1 MHYFLFTIYFQ
12 LCWALYCICRASEA
26 CLAYLQIRWPAC
38 IQSPLLEHSTLTS
51 RFWNVPNYSLF
62 TIFGQFE
69 QMRFLNTEPLQFD
82 QEFTRT
88 KLIPIWKSVLNAES
102 HKIFSFNEIF
112 GSWVIFCTKYF
123 KDDFFW
129 SLPTLSFLSLL
140 RETWKKLSS
149 QSQGSPPPTH
159 THSHPVHM
167 IMCLSVYSIKHLDK
181 YLGVGGEQKRLVDH
195 SHISKFSTF

>member
-38 IQSPLLEHSTLTS
+38 IHSSLLEHSALAS
-51 RFWNVPNYSLF
+51 CFWNVPDYSLF

-102 HKIFSFNEIF
+102 QKIFSFNEIF
-112 GSWVIFCTKYF
+112 GSRVIFCTKYF

-140 RETWKKLSS
+140 KETWKKLSS

-159 THSHPVHM
+159 TLTSSAYDNV
-167 IMCLSVYSIKHLDK
+167 SVSLFHK
-181 YLGVGGEQKRLVDH
+181 
-195 SHISKFSTF
+195 TFG